1 MSRIIGVTNQKG
13 GVGKT
18 TTAVNLAACLSAA
31 RYETL
36 LVDMDPQGN
45 ATSGTGVDRFD
56 ITYTIYSALVHQ
68 IPLDD
73 ILIKTPFQRLSL
85 LPANVELV
93 GAEVELSSALSREY
107 RLKHL
112 LEQLSDRFQFIIV
125 DAPPSLGILTANVLS
140 AAHSVIIPV
149 QCEYYAL
156 EGLSSLIE
164 TIEYIKDGFNP
175 QLDIEGILI
184 TMYDSRTNLSKQVVD
199 EIKNHFSEKVYK
211 TIIPRSVRLSE
222 APSFGK
228 PIIYYEFNSTGSQN
242 YVRFTREVL
251 ERLQKKIENTSPHEA
266 VTPEHTE
273 NTPEDTPS
281 PELGEDTGKEIE
293 SRPEK

>member
-1 MSRIIGVTNQKG
+1 MIKIIGVTNQKG

-45 ATSGTGVDRFD
+45 ATSGTGVDRFE
-56 ITYTIYSALVHQ
+56 ITHTIYSALVHQ

-112 LEQLSDRFQFIIV
+112 LEQLSDRFQFIII

-199 EIKNHFSEKVYK
+199 EIKNHFSEKVYE
-211 TIIPRSVRLSE
+211 TIIPRSIRLSE

-228 PIIYYEFNSTGSQN
+228 PIIYYEFNSTGSQT
-242 YVRFTREVL
+242 YIHFTREFV
-251 ERLQKKIENTSPHEA
+251 ERLHKKIQDNSIHED
-266 VTPEHTE
+266 TTTEHTE
-273 NTPEDTPS
+273 DTPEDNHSLGISGTPEEEMEGN
-281 PELGEDTGKEIE
+281 PH
-293 SRPEK
+293 